1 MRIENSCNK
10 LTCSLYICFIYL
22 NIQKRGTNFS
32 RDHVQM
38 MIDTV
43 VLKNLRVKKKDK
55 KNVFSRL
62 RNDKLCTAVS

>member
-43 VLKNLRVKKKDK
+43 VLKNLRVKKKYK
-55 KNVFSRL
+55 KKCIFKVKKR
-62 RNDKLCTAVS
+62 

>member
-1 MRIENSCNK
+1 M
-10 LTCSLYICFIYL
+10 
-22 NIQKRGTNFS
+22 QKRGTNFS

-43 VLKNLRVKKKDK
+43 VLKNLRVKKKYK

>member
-1 MRIENSCNK
+1 M
-10 LTCSLYICFIYL
+10 
-22 NIQKRGTNFS
+22 QKRGTNFS

-55 KNVFSRL
+55 KMYFQG
-62 RNDKLCTAVS
+62 

>member
-10 LTCSLYICFIYL
+10 LACSLYICFIYL
-22 NIQKRGTNFS
+22 NIQKRGTNDIGYSSTQKFKS
-32 RDHVQM
+32 
-38 MIDTV
+38 
-43 VLKNLRVKKKDK
+43 KKEQ